1 VRRSADRSHFDR
13 LGSGSACD
21 PSRVPLRDVGQP
33 SRLFSHARLRRLLQE
48 HGPLPA
54 GSSMRVVRCAI
65 GGQGGRSE
73 AHPPAGG
80 YSAAW
85 VSEQLKAG
93 YTVQLFRPQV
103 YCDRLWTLLAALECR
118 FGALCGA
125 SVYLTPAGSQG
136 LAPHHDDVEVFILQT
151 EGRKTWAVYAPEPG
165 NELPHRPSGDL
176 PRSRLG
182 RRVLRAT
189 LRPGDLLYLPRG
201 FVHEAACS
209 DKHRSTHITVSTYQ
223 RQTYADVLAPLLHS
237 LLGTATEGRGSLSRQ
252 LRAGLPLG
260 CLLTPPPEE
269 EAADAPWGGARG
281 SGEVG
286 EVVARSL
293 RALLRRATPAAIEE
307 ATEEL
312 ATDFYCNRLPPPALA
327 PPPHGPPPAGGSRT
341 LLRLCDPAHRRL
353 VRGGGFV
360 QLQHCVGNARE
371 DHMRWPR
378 GAAGMGGDEAEEG
391 GSDEDEEDEEDEEE
405 GDEEGARGPLA
416 ATRLTF
422 PPEAAPALLQLTASY
437 PQWLARE
444 DLVEGSSAVVEQM
457 LAGCWAEGVLETR
470 AEPHPPLT
478 SRGAGKKKRARGS
491 GGTMRVAHDKRAR
504 PALTN
509 APRD

>member
-1 VRRSADRSHFDR
+1 MLPDAASADALEWLLGPEHPPAIFARDTWERRPLLVRRSADRSHFDR

-371 DHMRWPR
+371 DHMR
-378 GAAGMGGDEAEEG
+378 
-391 GSDEDEEDEEDEEE
+391 
-405 GDEEGARGPLA
+405 
-416 ATRLTF
+416 LTF

-444 DLVEGSSAVVEQM
+444 DVVEGSSAVVEQM